1 MVDHK
6 GDFPHPLYSK
16 YVLEPTFH
24 EAQLF
29 LFEHM
34 LRANRAHAVMLQEC
48 DVIKTKQAAALL
60 SGLKKIEKEGSG
72 SFAYQAGVEDLFFA
86 VEKRLIELTGSD
98 AGGNL
103 QLARSRNDL
112 GYALTRLVLRK
123 EYLKTASY
131 LLSFYK
137 AIMEKAE
144 EHLYTIMPGYTHTQ
158 PAQPTTFAHYLCGM
172 LESSLR
178 FFERLKLA
186 YQLNNLS
193 PLGAAALTGTGFSI
207 DRQRVADLL
216 GFEGLILSTQD
227 SIGAGD
233 NLSDAAALI
242 SSFAVFLSRVS
253 KDFIFWCT
261 QESGAIQVDD
271 SFIQISSIMPQKRN
285 PVVIE
290 HLRARISRMLG
301 LSQGILIQ
309 CHNIPYGDTQDVED
323 EIDFFVHNAFQTTM
337 DVLDLYTAVFNKLK
351 VNKERLEK
359 QAGASFITVTELAD
373 TLVREAGLP
382 FRQAHGAVSRLVQYG
397 LDEKLSLD
405 SIPVEKLNELIE
417 QISGKPIGI
426 SADIYRDALDPKKFI
441 EKRNLP
447 GGSAPQASQKALE
460 VYAQKISE
468 YENWL
473 ENCEKQLAEADRK
486 LTGGEDRILQ
496 SV

>member
-6 GDFPHPLYSK
+6 GNFPHPLYSK
-16 YVLEPTFH
+16 YVLEPAFH
-24 EAQLF
+24 EARQF
-29 LFEHM
+29 LFEPM
-34 LRANRAHAVMLQEC
+34 LQANRAHAVMLQEC
-48 DVIKTKQAAALL
+48 GILKKEHAAALL
-60 SGLKKIEKEGSG
+60 SGLKNIKTEGTA
-72 SFAYQAGVEDLFFA
+72 SFSYQPGIEDLFFA
-86 VEKRLIELTGSD
+86 VEKRLIELTGTE

-123 EYLKTASY
+123 EYLKTASFMIA
-131 LLSFYK
+131 FYK
-137 AIMEKAE
+137 AIMEKAG
-144 EHLYTIMPGYTHTQ
+144 EHLDTIMPGYTHTQ

-207 DRQRVADLL
+207 NRKRVADLL
-216 GFEGLILSTQD
+216 GFDGLILSTQD

-233 NLSDAAALI
+233 NLSDAANLI
-242 SSFAVFLSRVS
+242 ASFAVFLSRVS

-301 LSQGILIQ
+301 LSQGILVQ

-323 EIDFFVHNAFQTTM
+323 EIDFFVHNAFQTAM
-337 DVLDLYTAVFNKLK
+337 DVLDLYTVVIQKLK

-397 LDEKLSLD
+397 LDENLLLD
-405 SIPVEKLNELIE
+405 NIPVEKLNELIE
-417 QISGKPIGI
+417 QVSGQKITI
-426 SADIYRDALDPKKFI
+426 NAQTYRDALDARKFI

-447 GGSAPQASQKALE
+447 GGSSPLSSQKALE
-460 VYAQKISE
+460 VYAQKIEE
-468 YENWL
+468 YETWL
-473 ENCEKQLAEADRK
+473 KNSENKLSEAEKELIKSEEK
-486 LTGGEDRILQ
+486 ILH